1 MVADWL
7 QSLGS
12 VGSILLGGGGW
23 EGEEILKK
31 CLSQVKIWSHFIK
44 LVWIIFWKVILTIKQ
59 NLSQIFLSVPPK
71 QTALKHTKNR

>member
-31 CLSQVKIWSHFIK
+31 CLCQVKIWSSFYQAGMNYFLEGHFD
-44 LVWIIFWKVILTIKQ
+44 
-59 NLSQIFLSVPPK
+59 N
-71 QTALKHTKNR
+71 